1 MLELWTLIV
10 YVVVIVIL
18 LVNYHHDSSTNS
30 SYDYQQIE
38 PPRNTGLFDYVFG
51 GSGNNND
58 EGDSGSY
65 DLARR
70 FKKGGL
76 NCDPFKDYFWN
87 LNKFIYSKKFL
98 VRVKQIKI
106 FVN

>member
-1 MLELWTLIV
+1 MNFDCICCCDFVGELPPWLINKFF
-10 YVVVIVIL
+10 IWL
-18 LVNYHHDSSTNS
+18 PK
-30 SYDYQQIE
+30 IE
-38 PPRNTGLFDYVFG
+38 PPRSFGLFDYVFG

-58 EGDSGSY
+58 EGDSGNW
-65 DLARR
+65 
-70 FKKGGL
+70 GL
-76 NCDPFKDYFWN
+76 NCDPFKNYSWN

>member
-38 PPRNTGLFDYVFG
+38 PPRSSGLFDYVFG

-65 DLARR
+65 DHARR
-70 FKKGGL
+70 STWSGRNSYKKGGFEL
-76 NCDPFKDYFWN
+76 RPF
-87 LNKFIYSKKFL
+87 
-98 VRVKQIKI
+98 
-106 FVN
+106 